1 MNTRIILIAAA
12 LLIVIIG
19 AVLVLNN
26 GGQKKQTG
34 TLSGKKTPEQ
44 FIVLLDLSDRITQ
57 PGQIDADKKIILNTF
72 EEFEK
77 KVHAHLVIN
86 SKDRFQVCIAPQK
99 NLPFDK
105 DIVSERLTLDLSAIK
120 PAERVPKIKEFKN
133 TLSQKLDSLYE
144 RAYHGEDT
152 RKYQGSNIWQ
162 FFNEEL
168 PILSSDNVV
177 TKVVVL
183 TDGYFD
189 FEEGNANLSDGK
201 LSTSTEF
208 LSKLRGQKE
217 WKAEIDKNGFG
228 ILPIRKG
235 FHNTIVCVSEI
246 RSKFASNLNETEML
260 QYVWTKWLDKNGIPK
275 SKCPTLIHGN
285 ISTTTNQLSLF
296 FCQTI

>member
-1 MNTRIILIAAA
+1 MNTRIVLIAAA
-12 LLIVIIG
+12 LLIVITG
-19 AVLVLNN
+19 AVFVLNN
-26 GGQKKQTG
+26 GGQKKQVETP
-34 TLSGKKTPEQ
+34 SVKKTPEQ
-44 FIVLLDLSDRITQ
+44 YIVLLDLSDRITQ
-57 PGQIDADKKIILNTF
+57 PGQIEADKRIILKTF

-105 DIVSERLTLDLSAIK
+105 DVISETLTLDLSSIK
-120 PAERVPKIKEFKN
+120 TAERVTKIKEFKT
-133 TLSQKLDSLYE
+133 TLGLKLDSLYDK
-144 RAYHGEDT
+144 AYLGVDT

-162 FFNEEL
+162 FFNEVL
-168 PILSSDNVV
+168 PALSSDKLA

-189 FEEGNANLSDGK
+189 FEKDNAMLSYGN

-208 LSKLRGQKE
+208 FSKLRGQKE
-217 WKAEIDKNGFG
+217 WKAGIEKNGFG
-228 ILPIRKG
+228 ILPIKKG
-235 FHNTIVCVSEI
+235 FANTIVCVSEI

-260 QYVWTKWLDKNGIPK
+260 QYVWAKWLDKNGIPS

-285 ISTTTNQLSLF
+285 ILTTIDQVSLF
-296 FCQTI
+296 LGQTI